1 MNLELEKRI
10 STSLETAR
18 EMLIKDQDSLTV
30 ANGFLQGLKA
40 IQKQV
45 DTVFNPIIDAAHKAH
60 KEALKQ
66 KKEIEEPLNK
76 AESLI
81 KSKIIVYM
89 SEQRRIQ
96 QEQEEARRKA
106 EEERKRLEE
115 EALRKAQEAEQG
127 GNDEE
132 AEKILEAAANQEN
145 NLKPLP
151 EIQAKVETSGLS
163 MRENWTFE
171 IIDENLI
178 PRNFM
183 IPDRVKIGKFV
194 RVMKGKTEIPGVRAY
209 NDPTL
214 AARIN

>member
-1 MNLELEKRI
+1 MNLELEKRM
-10 STSLETAR
+10 SESLEIAQGIQVVNSENIAQVT
-18 EMLIKDQDSLTV
+18 EIFKIGKEFEKVIKEHF
-30 ANGFLQGLKA
+30 APLK
-40 IQKQV
+40 K
-45 DTVFNPIIDAAHKAH
+45 KAH
-60 KEALKQ
+60 ESWKTLCDAETKALERIQ
-66 KKEIEEPLNK
+66 PMLMLNK
-76 AESLI
+76 
-81 KSKIIVYM
+81 KIANYKY
-89 SEQRRIQ
+89 EQDRIRR
-96 QEQEEARRKA
+96 EQEEVRRKA

-115 EALRKAQEAEQG
+115 EALRKAQEAEQS

-132 AEKILEAAANQEN
+132 AEKILEDAVNQEN
-145 NLKPLP
+145 SLEPLP
-151 EIQAKVETSGLS
+151 EVQATVETSGLS
-163 MRENWTFE
+163 MREHWVFE